1 MPRRHLGNSSRRVQV
16 LVALQRLINALGPD
30 CPASYGILQPL
41 LQHCTDPN
49 QVQRLPVRRSA
60 LYLINLDS

>member
-1 MPRRHLGNSSRRVQV
+1 MHPDQV

-30 CPASYGILQPL
+30 STTSYGILQPL

-49 QVQRLPVRRSA
+49 QARTLHFSA
-60 LYLINLDS
+60 LNHEGYFVQVAAAD